1 MSKALNPNHAT
12 RLPVLVLLAALAV
25 ASTAAGTASGGLPP
39 AFGKLC
45 GHVSGATWHYKGH
58 TGTQYNVTGLPSSAC
73 AVGLKSVSALTRQT
87 PHAGA
92 LGAQTL
98 TGPSGFACAGLSTKP
113 AHAGTCASG
122 GKHFLWAPR
131 LA

>member
-1 MSKALNPNHAT
+1 MNKALNFKQVT
-12 RLPVLVLLAALAV
+12 RLPLVVLFAAIVVAAT
-25 ASTAAGTASGGLPP
+25 ASTATSGLPP

-73 AVGLKSVSALTRQT
+73 GIALKSVGALTRQT

-98 TGPSGFACAGLSTKP
+98 NGPSGFKCAGLTSTP
-113 AHAGTCASG
+113 AHAGTCANG

-131 LA
+131 LT